1 MLIALSLTYIV
12 EYLRYTPMLQ
22 KHYDN
27 YFMHYRRDILP
38 DALNYV
44 IYLWYR
50 NTCLKINFRLLIY

>member
-44 IYLWYR
+44 NLSVVPQHL
-50 NTCLKINFRLLIY
+50 LKN